1 MDRPTAATLMK
12 ARDGVRGTRPLG
24 AESGE
29 ALGTGPPGDGILSLR
44 PDGPHMSEN
53 DSTARLV
60 GINHVA
66 LPVGDVEAAVEFYES
81 VFAFDVRG
89 RIDGG
94 AFLDM
99 GDQFLAL
106 MENGE
111 GTPGDGAGNAADT
124 DGANDAAGESAVDD
138 HRHIGLVVD
147 DRTAVERALD
157 DLGVETLPTGGLDF
171 RDPWGNRLQVVA
183 YEEIQF
189 TKADH
194 VRGGM
199 GLSDLGKSAAAL
211 AELAEK
217 GMAPEE

>member
-1 MDRPTAATLMK
+1 
-12 ARDGVRGTRPLG
+12 
-24 AESGE
+24 
-29 ALGTGPPGDGILSLR
+29 
-44 PDGPHMSEN
+44 MSEH
-53 DSTARLV
+53 DSPARLV

-66 LPVGDVEAAVEFYES
+66 LPVGDVEAALEFYES

-106 MENGE
+106 MESGDE
-111 GTPGDGAGNAADT
+111 GAD
-124 DGANDAAGESAVDD
+124 ESGVDD
-138 HRHIGLVVD
+138 HRHVGLVVD
-147 DRTAVERALD
+147 DRAAVERALD
-157 DLGVETLPTGGLDF
+157 ERGIDPLPTSGLDF
-171 RDPWGNRLQVVA
+171 RDPWGNRLQIVA

-189 TKADH
+189 TKTDR
-194 VRGGM
+194 VREGM

>member
-1 MDRPTAATLMK
+1 
-12 ARDGVRGTRPLG
+12 
-24 AESGE
+24 
-29 ALGTGPPGDGILSLR
+29 
-44 PDGPHMSEN
+44 MSEN

-111 GTPGDGAGNAADT
+111 GTPGDGAGDAADTDSAGDTADT
-124 DGANDAAGESAVDD
+124 DGANDEAGERAVDD
-138 HRHIGLVVD
+138 HRHVGLVVD
-147 DRTAVERALD
+147 DRAAVERALD

-189 TKADH
+189 TKTDH

-211 AELAEK
+211 AELAER